1 MDYVVATLVSL
12 RNLLSSSR
20 GGNTELL
27 PLLEAKMQSI
37 LGLGIPRRPL
47 DAENDAQ
54 VMRSSYANVEGIP
67 YAEGISLQS
76 REVLTALSVQSAAQV
91 ETQSLWTNSDLLELF
106 DLTSRLTDNS
116 IELGQSAVETSG
128 EIPGSERWVLGPE
141 IIDINGLV
149 Q

>member
-37 LGLGIPRRPL
+37 LGLGIPRRAL

-54 VMRSSYANVEGIP
+54 VMRSSYANEEEIP

-76 REVLTALSVQSAAQV
+76 REILTALSVQSAAQD

-116 IELGQSAVETSG
+116 IELGQSGVETSG
-128 EIPGSERWVLGPE
+128 EIPGSERWFLGSE
-141 IIDINGLV
+141 TIDINGLV

>member
-1 MDYVVATLVSL
+1 
-12 RNLLSSSR
+12 
-20 GGNTELL
+20 
-27 PLLEAKMQSI
+27 MQSI

-54 VMRSSYANVEGIP
+54 VMRSSYSNEEEIP
-67 YAEGISLQS
+67 YAESISLQS
-76 REVLTALSVQSAAQV
+76 REILTALSVQSAAQD

-141 IIDINGLV
+141 TIDINGLV